1 MRADL
6 KPYETKMKKTLDVLS
21 KDLAAIRAGRANPH
35 VLDKITIDYYGT
47 ATPLNQ
53 VAAIASPDPRSL
65 SIQPWDAKTLKP
77 IEKAIQTSD
86 LGINPQNDGKQ
97 IRLTFPPLTEDR
109 RKELIKQVA
118 KIGEESKVALRNIR
132 RDAIDKCKTATK
144 KSEMTEDEQKDAEK
158 KMQEMTDKYVK
169 EIDGLRTNKP
179 NKVGWR
185 VCPRSFRVSL

>member
-1 MRADL
+1 MKADL

-47 ATPLNQ
+47 QTPLNQ

-65 SIQPWDAKTLKP
+65 SIQPWDAKTLKL

-109 RKELIKQVA
+109 RKELVKQVS
-118 KIGEESKVALRNIR
+118 KIGEDSKVALRNIR
-132 RDAIDKCKTATK
+132 RDAIDKCKAAAK
-144 KSEMTEDEQKDAEK
+144 KAEMTEDEQKDAEK

-169 EIDGLRTNKP
+169 EIDGMTSKKSKELSE
-179 NKVGWR
+179 V
-185 VCPRSFRVSL
+185 

>member
-1 MRADL
+1 MKADL

-47 ATPLNQ
+47 QTPLNQ

-65 SIQPWDAKTLKP
+65 SIQPWDAKTLKL

-109 RKELIKQVA
+109 RKELVKQVS
-118 KIGEESKVALRNIR
+118 KIGEDSKVALRNIP
-132 RDAIDKCKTATK
+132 K
-144 KSEMTEDEQKDAEK
+144 
-158 KMQEMTDKYVK
+158 
-169 EIDGLRTNKP
+169 
-179 NKVGWR
+179 
-185 VCPRSFRVSL
+185 

>member
-6 KPYETKMKKTLDVLS
+6 KPYEVKMKKTLDVLS

-53 VAAIASPDPRSL
+53 VAAVASPDPRSL
-65 SIQPWDAKTLKP
+65 SIQPWDAKTLKA
-77 IEKAIQTSD
+77 IEKAIQVSD

-109 RKELIKQVA
+109 RKELVKQVS
-118 KIGEESKVALRNIR
+118 KIGEDSKVALRNIR
-132 RDAIDKCKTATK
+132 RDAIDKCKAAAK

-169 EIDGLRTNKP
+169 EIDGMTSKKSKELSE
-179 NKVGWR
+179 V
-185 VCPRSFRVSL
+185 

>member
-1 MRADL
+1 MKADL
-6 KPYETKMKKTLDVLS
+6 KPYEAKMKKTLDVLS

-65 SIQPWDAKTLKP
+65 SIQPWDAKTLKL

-109 RKELIKQVA
+109 RKELVKQVS
-118 KIGEESKVALRNIR
+118 KIGEDSKVALRNIR

-169 EIDGLRTNKP
+169 EIDGMTAKKSKELSE
-179 NKVGWR
+179 V
-185 VCPRSFRVSL
+185 

>member
-6 KPYETKMKKTLDVLS
+6 KPYEVKMKKTLDVLS

-65 SIQPWDAKTLKP
+65 SIQPWDGKTLKA
-77 IEKAIQTSD
+77 IEKAIQVSD

-109 RKELIKQVA
+109 RKELIKQVS

-132 RDAIDKCKTATK
+132 RDAIDKCKAATK

-169 EIDGLRTNKP
+169 EIDGMTAKKSKELAE
-179 NKVGWR
+179 V
-185 VCPRSFRVSL
+185 